1 MKRTERHH
9 LKENLLAAWI
19 TGIRELAGGR
29 AFRYFIGMIAAVLL
43 VASAAYG
50 FSTWREAQASESL
63 ARAMTIMN
71 SPVAQESDA
80 APPTGPAGTFPTLDS
95 KLEAALPLLIET
107 ADNYPSL
114 QQGVA
119 ARYQAASALGVLGR
133 TLESG
138 AEYQKVI
145 DSDPDGLYGGMSRLG
160 RAEVHLAS
168 EEYDQAISLLQETVN
183 QPQPVVPLDAA
194 LMRLGNAYKRSGRT
208 EDALSTYRRVIN
220 DTNGSTYRFDATREI
235 EILGGNR

>member
-9 LKENLLAAWI
+9 LKENLLAACI

-29 AFRYFIGMIAAVLL
+29 AFRYFMGMIAAVLL
-43 VASAAYG
+43 IASAAYG

-71 SPVAQESDA
+71 SPVAQETDA

-95 KLEAALPLLIET
+95 KLAAALPLLIET

-138 AEYQKVI
+138 AEYQ
-145 DSDPDGLYGGMSRLG
+145 S
-160 RAEVHLAS
+160 
-168 EEYDQAISLLQETVN
+168 
-183 QPQPVVPLDAA
+183 
-194 LMRLGNAYKRSGRT
+194 
-208 EDALSTYRRVIN
+208 
-220 DTNGSTYRFDATREI
+220 
-235 EILGGNR
+235 